1 MSTNS
6 WGKQKPAVFAAGLH
20 KGRRLPGSFC
30 LSVGRRLSSVA
41 VLRIILR
48 ILRVVLGILR
58 IILGIVLAVVLAV
71 VLRILAVIA
80 IIVCHW

>member
-1 MSTNS
+1 MPKENS
-6 WGKQKPAVFAAGLH
+6 DPPLFSRRVPIGLSIFGKPC
-20 KGRRLPGSFC
+20 SSC
-30 LSVGRRLSSVA
+30 GRRLSSAV

-58 IILGIVLAVVLAV
+58 IILAVILAVLAV
-71 VLRILAVIA
+71 VLRILAIFA